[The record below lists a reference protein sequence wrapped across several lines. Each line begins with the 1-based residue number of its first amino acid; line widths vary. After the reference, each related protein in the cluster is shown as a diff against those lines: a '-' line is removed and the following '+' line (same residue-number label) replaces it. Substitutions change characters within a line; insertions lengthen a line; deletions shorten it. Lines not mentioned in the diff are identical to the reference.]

1 MPARTLAVAG
11 AKGGVGKTTTSIN
24 LSAALADAGLDVLV
38 VETDLAMANVVDFL
52 RFSPEETLH
61 EVLAA
66 DAAPKEAIYSVPGG
80 FEVLPSGTTVEGF
93 VDADVTEIPA
103 VLEAVEDR
111 YDVIIFDTGA
121 GVSHESLLPLGL
133 ADRTVIVSSPRVAS
147 VRDANKTAELAER
160 LGGQVAGVL
169 FSKSGTGRSPPPEQ
183 IASYLELPLLGHV
196 PEDPAVPDAQ
206 DSGRPVVTVAPES
219 AAARAYRE
227 VARTLF
233 EKSEKRAPRTN
244 GDATTAQRR
253 DPPGRSGKDVR
264 DRSKGDSTDRP
275 SGDAQSSSGSV
286 GTTVNDT

>member
-1 MPARTLAVAG
+1 MAARTLAVAG

-24 LSAALADAGLDVLV
+24 VSAALAEAGLDVLV

-61 EVLAA
+61 DVLA
-66 DAAPKEAIYSVPGG
+66 DDVDPTEAIYSVPGG

-93 VDADVTEIPA
+93 VEADVTELPT
-103 VLEAVEDR
+103 VLEALEDR

-133 ADRTVIVSSPRVAS
+133 ADRTVIVSTPRVAS

-160 LGGQVAGVL
+160 LGGEVVGVL

-183 IASYLELPLLGHV
+183 IASYLELSLLGHV

-206 DSGRPVVTVAPES
+206 DSGRPVVTVSPEAP
-219 AAARAYRE
+219 AARAYRE
-227 VARTLF
+227 VARALF
-233 EKSEKRAPRTN
+233 ERKPKDQATRRNGSSGTGSTKKDGSRRENGETHGEQSRPR
-244 GDATTAQRR
+244 
-253 DPPGRSGKDVR
+253 
-264 DRSKGDSTDRP
+264 DSR
-275 SGDAQSSSGSV
+275 SSSGGV
-286 GTTVNDT
+286 GTAVNDG

>member
-61 EVLAA
+61 EVLAG

-233 EKSEKRAPRTN
+233 EEKPSDQATRKN
-244 GDATTAQRR
+244 GSSSPGTETQDRR
-253 DPPGRSGKDVR
+253 S
-264 DRSKGDSTDRP
+264 
-275 SGDAQSSSGSV
+275 SGDV
-286 GTTVNDT
+286 GTAVNDG

>member
-24 LSAALADAGLDVLV
+24 LSAALAEAGLEVLV

-66 DAAPKEAIYSVPGG
+66 DAAPRDAIYSVPGG

-93 VDADVTEIPA
+93 VNADVTEIPA

-111 YDVIIFDTGA
+111 YDVVIFDTGA

-160 LGGQVAGVL
+160 LGGEVAGVL

-196 PEDPAVPDAQ
+196 PEDPAVPSAQ
-206 DSGRPVVTVAPES
+206 DSGRPVVTVSPDS
-219 AAARAYRE
+219 PAARAYRE
-227 VARTLF
+227 VAGTLF
-233 EKSEKRAPRTN
+233 EEKADRAARTN
-244 GDATTAQRR
+244 GDSTTAHNQGARNR
-253 DPPGRSGKDVR
+253 PD
-264 DRSKGDSTDRP
+264 GDSRDTRNRPDSDDR
-275 SGDAQSSSGSV
+275 ASSGSID
-286 GTTVNDT
+286 TAVNDN